1 MIRLYSTVFAAL
13 LLLAS
18 CSDFLKE
25 VNPSGLSDIYDTESS
40 LEASVEGV
48 MAGFFSGNALG
59 GESTE
64 AFPIASGLIHWGQS
78 TQRMDSNKWLSCLR
92 FTQYSTNDWNP
103 RYFQSIYAPVYR
115 ANNLLAAL
123 PASPVADDYKREIEA
138 EARFYRAVAYFYI
151 VRTWGDA
158 PLRLEPVDEDNA
170 GNSPRVPYYDIY
182 AQIVADLEF
191 AARYMRSPERVD
203 EIASRIV
210 RPDKYAAVAFLSS
223 VYTTIGSL
231 LMHPEDNFWDPS
243 KEGRAPDFSAIAVS
257 SAGDA
262 YEKALEYAEL
272 LLPESETHDP
282 GCRYALLEKFGDL
295 FTYDYG
301 FSRNGY
307 TSFRHPEQVFTLP
320 VSISTSVRAYAQYQL
335 PQFPEGTIATVN
347 NEQFGRIRPTRW
359 AFQKWCSTYPG
370 EWRNSE
376 HLEYVTSS
384 DPRLDV
390 TFYYNSM
397 TYTQGMSYYNTQDIA
412 IYPQTITYGRV
423 GVAPYFKKYASPN
436 YNVNSGDADI
446 YVMRFAEVYF
456 NAAEAAFYLGDR
468 EKAYKYMDVIH
479 ARARHSVPDG
489 LPDSENPRW
498 TEGQF
503 ATRDEFMTALF
514 WERIFEFFGENHE
527 YFETHRHGARWIV
540 ENIAKPKND
549 FLAQEHQDMLFSRY
563 YPDGFRYSESVED
576 ARKGL
581 LAGFPQTEVLYN
593 AGIQEYRNDFDF
605 GL

>member
-1 MIRLYSTVFAAL
+1 MAAAAISL
-13 LLLAS
+13 SA
-18 CSDFLKE
+18 CSDYLKE
-25 VNPSGLSDIYDTESS
+25 YNPSGLKDIYDSESA

-48 MAGFFSGNALG
+48 MNGFFYGNALG

-78 TQRMDSNKWLSCLR
+78 SQRIESNKWLSCLR

-103 RYFQSIYAPVYR
+103 RYFQSIYMPVYR
-115 ANNLLAAL
+115 ANNLLAEL
-123 PASPVADDYKREIEA
+123 PSSPVDEDYKREIEA

-158 PLRLEPVDEDNA
+158 PLRLEPVDEKNA
-170 GNSPRVPYYDIY
+170 GYSPRAPYYEVY

-191 AARYMRSPERVD
+191 AAQNMRSPERVD
-203 EIASRIV
+203 EVAAKIV
-210 RPDKYAAVAFLSS
+210 RPCKYAATAFLSS

-231 LMHPEDNFWDPS
+231 LSHPDDNFWDPS
-243 KEGRAPDFSAIAVS
+243 KEGRSPDFSSIGVA

-262 YEKALEYAEL
+262 YEKALECAEL
-272 LLPESETHDP
+272 LIPESESHDP

-295 FTYDYG
+295 FSYDYS

-320 VSISTSVRAYAQYQL
+320 VSISSGVHTFAQYQL
-335 PQFPEGTIATVN
+335 PQYPAGTIATVN

-370 EWRNSE
+370 LWRNSE
-376 HLEYVTSS
+376 HTEYVTSS
-384 DPRLDV
+384 DPRLDR

-397 TYTQGMSYYNTQDIA
+397 IYTQGMSYYSTEEIA
-412 IYPQTITYGRV
+412 LYPQTITYGRV
-423 GVAPYFKKYASPN
+423 GVAPYFRKFASPS
-436 YNVNSGDADI
+436 YNVNSCDSDI

-456 NAAEAAFYLGDR
+456 NAAEAAFYLGQR
-468 EKAYKYMDVIH
+468 EKAYKYVECIH
-479 ARARHSVPDG
+479 ARARHSVADG
-489 LPDSENPRW
+489 QPDSDSPRW
-498 TEGQF
+498 EEGRF
-503 ATRDEFMTALF
+503 ATRDEFMTGLF

-540 ENIAKPKND
+540 ENIAKPKNE
-549 FLAQEHQDMLFSRY
+549 FLSQEHQDMLFSRY

-576 ARKGL
+576 TRKGL